1 MCGRSERGKRTE
13 PTGKFS
19 PAARAAISASSTRPF
34 LLEWRRGRGAAADQ
48 LGEEEKILT
57 DAGASGGRDS
67 AVTGVDRRD
76 GAVVLSLAGELDLY
90 NADDVRDA
98 LLEACAGEPK
108 VLVVDLE
115 EVTFIDSTALGVLI
129 EARSRMADRSGF
141 RLAAPGLE
149 TRRALEVSGLDRH
162 FLVHD
167 TVAEALE
174 AAR

>member
-1 MCGRSERGKRTE
+1 VV
-13 PTGKFS
+13 
-19 PAARAAISASSTRPF
+19 A
-34 LLEWRRGRGAAADQ
+34 
-48 LGEEEKILT
+48 
-57 DAGASGGRDS
+57 
-67 AVTGVDRRD
+67 GVDRRD

-90 NADDVRDA
+90 TAEVVRGA
-98 LLEACAGEPK
+98 LLDACAGEPE

-115 EVTFIDSTALGVLI
+115 DVRFIDSTALGVLI
-129 EARSRMADRSGF
+129 EARSRLAERSAF

-167 TVAEALE
+167 TVTEALE

>member
-1 MCGRSERGKRTE
+1 
-13 PTGKFS
+13 
-19 PAARAAISASSTRPF
+19 
-34 LLEWRRGRGAAADQ
+34 
-48 LGEEEKILT
+48 LT
-57 DAGASGGRDS
+57 DAGGRES
-67 AVTGVDRRD
+67 AVTEVDRRD

-90 NADDVRDA
+90 NAEEVRGA
-98 LLEACAGEPK
+98 LVDACADDPA

-115 EVTFIDSTALGVLI
+115 HVRFIDSTALGVLI
-129 EARSRMADRSGF
+129 EARSRLADGTGF

>member
-1 MCGRSERGKRTE
+1 
-13 PTGKFS
+13 
-19 PAARAAISASSTRPF
+19 
-34 LLEWRRGRGAAADQ
+34 LLEWRRGRAAAADK

-57 DAGASGGRDS
+57 DAGASAGRES

-76 GAVVLSLAGELDLY
+76 EAVVLSLAGELDLY
-90 NADDVRDA
+90 NAEDVRGA
-98 LLEACAGEPK
+98 LLDACAGEPNM
-108 VLVVDLE
+108 LIVDLG